1 MKIDDIFQQK
11 CAEPSDINEH
21 LPVLKDYA
29 SRSKLVTEFGVRGV
43 VSTWALIAGRPD
55 RVTSYDL
62 TSPGDE
68 MLCQIRSVA
77 AEVGVAFRF
86 FQANVLKIEIAP
98 TDLLF
103 VDTYHVYTQ
112 LIAELNLHAKR
123 VSKWIILHDTE
134 TFGEQ
139 GEASSEKGLN
149 HALREFLGL
158 NPEWLVVEHFKN
170 NNGLTVIKRQSA

>member
-1 MKIDDIFQQK
+1 MKIDEIYAQK

-43 VSTWALIAGRPD
+43 VSTWALIAGQPLL
-55 RVTSYDL
+55 VTSYDL

-77 AEVGVAFRF
+77 VEVGVRF
-86 FQANVLKIEIAP
+86 IFWQQDVLKVGIGA

-103 VDTYHVYTQ
+103 IDTYHTYNQ
-112 LIAELNLHAKR
+112 LRQELAIHSGN

-134 TFGEQ
+134 TFGEK
-139 GEASSEKGLN
+139 GEAESERGLN
-149 HALREFLGL
+149 FAIREFLMANSDWFEL
-158 NPEWLVVEHFKN
+158 KRYTN
-170 NNGLTVIKRQSA
+170 NNGLTILQRR